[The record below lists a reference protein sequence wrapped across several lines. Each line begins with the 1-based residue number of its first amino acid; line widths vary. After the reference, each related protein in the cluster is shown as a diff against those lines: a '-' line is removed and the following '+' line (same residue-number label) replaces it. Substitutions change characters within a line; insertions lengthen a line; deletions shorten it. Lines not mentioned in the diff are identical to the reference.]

1 MAENFMRKK
10 SLMKKMTVTIDKLMM
25 TKISYKIMTTRKRD
39 MSLAMITYYVLKRRN
54 RAIKEN
60 NKQIFSRKATKNKAS
75 ME

>member
-60 NKQIFSRKATKNKAS
+60 NKQIFSRKATKNRAS

>member
-60 NKQIFSRKATKNKAS
+60 NKQIFSRKATRRIPR
-75 ME
+75 